1 MCLRAYL
8 KAALDALFFHQ
19 PHLGDLA
26 AGAGPVPAP
35 DFSAPDMELNEAKL
49 LAVPRGLSPEPR
61 RSAILVATLGNTNLK
76 GYWRRHT
83 PRKMYAC

>member
-26 AGAGPVPAP
+26 AGAGPALSRLLIFLHPTWNLMKPNFLPFHEDYLLNQGVLQ
-35 DFSAPDMELNEAKL
+35 FSSQRLE
-49 LAVPRGLSPEPR
+49 
-61 RSAILVATLGNTNLK
+61 IQI
-76 GYWRRHT
+76 
-83 PRKMYAC
+83 